1 MTSLSSFSAV
11 HVEAVSVEESE
22 GYTFPNVE
30 DLENF
35 TLRNVEDLEN
45 FALRSGSSAKI
56 QLPQSLLEARV
67 SGRSHSW
74 SEDVLLVTCMW

>member
-1 MTSLSSFSAV
+1 V
-11 HVEAVSVEESE
+11 HVETASVEESE

-35 TLRNVEDLEN
+35 TLR
-45 FALRSGSSAKI
+45 SGNSAKI
-56 QLPQSLLEARV
+56 QLPQSLLEARA

-74 SEDVLLVTCMW
+74 SEDVLLVTYMR